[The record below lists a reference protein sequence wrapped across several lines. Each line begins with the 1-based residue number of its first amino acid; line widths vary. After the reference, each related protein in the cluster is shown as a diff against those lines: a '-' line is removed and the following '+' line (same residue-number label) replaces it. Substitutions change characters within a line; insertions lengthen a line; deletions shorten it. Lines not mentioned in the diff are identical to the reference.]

1 MGALPPESTNG
12 AGRRSGGGLAVPMAW
27 LCAEYLADQY
37 LTAAGL
43 AEPGSLEH
51 RASLRALALTVHLSG
66 EPAPDAWLR
75 RTAHEAGWPDWVA
88 ERLAA
93 EEAED
98 PDGADLVLA
107 RAAWRA
113 LEETWV
119 HATDLDGVP
128 GAGPRPT
135 VDETARAWLPA
146 WRLGLPLAHLAVWLS

>member
-12 AGRRSGGGLAVPMAW
+12 AGRRNGGGLAVPMAW

-51 RASLRALALTVHLSG
+51 RAALRALALTVHLSG
-66 EPAPDAWLR
+66 EPAADAWLR
-75 RTAHEAGWPDWVA
+75 HTVHEAGWPDWVE

-93 EEAED
+93 EAAED

-107 RAAWRA
+107 RGAWTA
-113 LEETWV
+113 LRETWV
-119 HATDLDGVP
+119 HAADLDGAP
-128 GAGPRPT
+128 GPGTAPA
-135 VDETARAWLPA
+135 VDEAARTWLPA
-146 WRLGLPLAHLAVWLS
+146 WRLGLPLAHLAVWLA

>member
-1 MGALPPESTNG
+1 MPPESTNG

-43 AEPGSLEH
+43 TDPGSLEH

-66 EPAPDAWLR
+66 EPGADVWLGL
-75 RTAHEAGWPDWVA
+75 TAHEAGWPDWVE

-93 EEAED
+93 AEAED
-98 PDGADLVLA
+98 PDGPDLALA
-107 RAAWRA
+107 RDTWRA
-113 LEETWV
+113 LRETWV
-119 HATDLDGVP
+119 HAADLDGLP
-128 GAGPRPT
+128 GTGPGLT

>member
-1 MGALPPESTNG
+1 MPPESTNG

-43 AEPGSLEH
+43 TDPGSLEH
-51 RASLRALALTVHLSG
+51 RAALRALALTVHLSG
-66 EPAPDAWLR
+66 EPSADEWLCL
-75 RTAHEAGWPDWVA
+75 TAHEAGWPDWVE

-93 EEAED
+93 AEAED
-98 PDGADLVLA
+98 PDGADLALA
-107 RAAWRA
+107 RDTWRT
-113 LEETWV
+113 LRETWV
-119 HATDLDGVP
+119 HAADLDGLP
-128 GAGPRPT
+128 GTGPGPL

>member
-1 MGALPPESTNG
+1 MPPESTNG

-66 EPAPDAWLR
+66 EPAADEWLHL
-75 RTAHEAGWPDWVA
+75 TAYEAGWPDWVE

-98 PDGADLVLA
+98 PGGADLALA
-107 RAAWRA
+107 RDTWRA
-113 LEETWV
+113 LRETWV
-119 HATDLDGVP
+119 HAADLDGP
-128 GAGPRPT
+128 AAAGPGLL

-146 WRLGLPLAHLAVWLS
+146 WQLGLPLAHLAVWLS

>member
-1 MGALPPESTNG
+1 
-12 AGRRSGGGLAVPMAW
+12 MAW

-37 LTAAGL
+37 LTVAGL

-66 EPAPDAWLR
+66 EPAPEEWLHL
-75 RTAHEAGWPDWVA
+75 TAYEADWPDWVE

-93 EEAED
+93 EAAED
-98 PDGADLVLA
+98 PDGADLALA
-107 RAAWRA
+107 RDAWRA
-113 LEETWV
+113 LRETWV

-128 GAGPRPT
+128 GTGARLL

>member
-1 MGALPPESTNG
+1 
-12 AGRRSGGGLAVPMAW
+12 MAW

-43 AEPGSLEH
+43 TDPGSLEH

-66 EPAPDAWLR
+66 EPGADVWLGL
-75 RTAHEAGWPDWVA
+75 TAHEAGWPDWVE

-93 EEAED
+93 AEAED
-98 PDGADLVLA
+98 PDGPDLALA
-107 RAAWRA
+107 RDTWRA
-113 LEETWV
+113 LRETWV
-119 HATDLDGVP
+119 HAADLDGLP
-128 GAGPRPT
+128 GTGPGLT

>member
-1 MGALPPESTNG
+1 
-12 AGRRSGGGLAVPMAW
+12 MAW

-66 EPAPDAWLR
+66 EPAADEWLR
-75 RTAHEAGWPDWVA
+75 LTSYEAGWPGWVE

-98 PDGADLVLA
+98 PGGADLALA
-107 RAAWRA
+107 RGAWRA
-113 LEETWV
+113 LRETWV
-119 HATDLDGVP
+119 HAADLDAVP
-128 GAGPRPT
+128 GGGPVLL
-135 VDETARAWLPA
+135 VDETARTWLPA
-146 WRLGLPLAHLAVWLS
+146 WRLGLPLAHLAVWLA

>member
-1 MGALPPESTNG
+1 MPPESTNG

-43 AEPGSLEH
+43 TDPGSLEH

-66 EPAPDAWLR
+66 EPAAEEWLGL
-75 RTAHEAGWPDWVA
+75 TAHEADWPDWVE

-93 EEAED
+93 AEAED
-98 PDGADLVLA
+98 PDGADLALA
-107 RAAWRA
+107 RDTWRT
-113 LEETWV
+113 LRETWV
-119 HATDLDGVP
+119 HAADLDGLPRTGP
-128 GAGPRPT
+128 GPL

>member
-1 MGALPPESTNG
+1 
-12 AGRRSGGGLAVPMAW
+12 MAW

-66 EPAPDAWLR
+66 EPAPDEWLR
-75 RTAHEAGWPDWVA
+75 LTAYEAGWPDWVE

-93 EEAED
+93 EAAED
-98 PDGADLVLA
+98 PGGADLVLA
-107 RAAWRA
+107 RDAWRA
-113 LEETWV
+113 LRETWV
-119 HATDLDGVP
+119 HAADLDGVP
-128 GAGPRPT
+128 GGGAPLP
-135 VDETARAWLPA
+135 VDEAARAWQPA

>member
-66 EPAPDAWLR
+66 EPAADEWLR
-75 RTAHEAGWPDWVA
+75 LTVHEAGWPDWVE

-93 EEAED
+93 EAAED
-98 PDGADLVLA
+98 PGGADLALA
-107 RAAWRA
+107 LDAWRA
-113 LEETWV
+113 LRETWV
-119 HATDLDGVP
+119 HAADLDGSSAP
-128 GAGPRPT
+128 GTGLP
-135 VDETARAWLPA
+135 VDEASRTWVPA
-146 WRLGLPLAHLAVWLS
+146 WRLGLPLAHLALWLA